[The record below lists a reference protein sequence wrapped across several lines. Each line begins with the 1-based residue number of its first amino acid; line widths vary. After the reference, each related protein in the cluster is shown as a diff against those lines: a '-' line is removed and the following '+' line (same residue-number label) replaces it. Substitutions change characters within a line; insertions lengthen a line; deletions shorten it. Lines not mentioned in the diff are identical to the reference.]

1 VPPSRVTFFNRRS
14 PDRRLNGQIVS
25 TWPFWR
31 SPQPSPAQLNIL
43 RSIRFHSVPEI
54 VELILIKTHLSRQFG
69 FSHLKRDIAA
79 MAHDLR
85 ADLDQLLFEAR
96 QRPILYGFR
105 RRQRAEK
112 IAKILG
118 ECIKPRSD
126 GVGGE

>member
-1 VPPSRVTFFNRRS
+1 
-14 PDRRLNGQIVS
+14 
-25 TWPFWR
+25 
-31 SPQPSPAQLNIL
+31 
-43 RSIRFHSVPEI
+43 VPEI
-54 VELILIKTHLSRQFG
+54 VELILIKTHLSREFG

-118 ECIKPRSD
+118 ECIKPMAD